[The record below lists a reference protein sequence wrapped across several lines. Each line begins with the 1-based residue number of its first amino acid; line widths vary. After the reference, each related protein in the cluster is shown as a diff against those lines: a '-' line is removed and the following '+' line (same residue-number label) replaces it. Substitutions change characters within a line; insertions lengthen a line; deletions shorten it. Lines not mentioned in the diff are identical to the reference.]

1 MKEELEASRLRAE
14 REMRESRLRALELK
28 AAVAR
33 TTHSPYR
40 PTLRAVKVEENTRLN
55 AAIGREYTS
64 GTTPM
69 RVRPTGGTN
78 TNVNSNHKAT
88 APLRKSVEQG
98 PIPQQ
103 RLISEEVLFSKFI
116 KYCR

>member
-14 REMRESRLRALELK
+14 REMRDSRLRALELK

-33 TTHSPYR
+33 TSHSPYR
-40 PTLRAVKVEENTRLN
+40 LRAVKVEENTRHN

-69 RVRPTGGTN
+69 RVRPSGGTY
-78 TNVNSNHKAT
+78 TNVNSGHKA
-88 APLRKSVEQG
+88 APLRRSVEQG

-103 RLISEEVLFSKFI
+103 RLISEEVVLKFC
-116 KYCR
+116 KYYR